1 MNKNKMVA
9 PHCSENLNSMIFTTI
24 YCQYFIRNI
33 NDFIIC
39 RLFFTPTNID
49 FWQSPKFFHRYICWA
64 YLMSPVRD
72 GVISKPKFD
81 IFNLLR
87 VLTSQKFP
95 IVICSPYR
103 LNNTTEDFLRWLD
116 PMQLKNLSF
125 QIKWIKGDES
135 SDDGH
140 KTINYTFL

>member
-103 LNNTTEDFLRWLD
+103 LNNTTEDFLFFGYALIRSNAIEKFVISEKVNKRWREFGRW
-116 PMQLKNLSF
+116 P
-125 QIKWIKGDES
+125 
-135 SDDGH
+135 
-140 KTINYTFL
+140 